1 MDLQEEGKMNL
12 EKEIIIIRKVSD
24 IDKVLSILPVNNK
37 DEVKSYLEQ
46 YVEMYEQFA
55 FALDTGMIVAAKI
68 EGNLS
73 ISPPII
79 KMHYEID
86 KYQISYEGENYRV
99 CVYDD
104 KTGEILA
111 LQKNDTLDIEVT
123 GKILYDSLMKE

>member
-1 MDLQEEGKMNL
+1 MNL
-12 EKEIIIIRKVSD
+12 EKEIVIIRGTTDV
-24 IDKVLSILPVNNK
+24 DKVIDMLPVKNK
-37 DEVKSYLEQ
+37 NEVRSYLEQ
-46 YVEMYEQFA
+46 YTTMYDQFA
-55 FALDTGMIVAAKI
+55 FAIETGMIVAARV

-86 KYQISYEGENYRV
+86 KYEISYDTAGYRV

-111 LQKNDTLDIEVT
+111 SQRSDNNDIEVT
-123 GKILYDSLMKE
+123 GKILFDSNTQ